1 MSQVTFTSKD
11 LDTVLND
18 FEKTLRT
25 PNRVNI
31 DVISDTMRQAVAEN
45 FATESGDGAAW
56 RPLAAETV
64 EEREFLGFPGTNP
77 ILFRTGDL
85 LESVTNPND
94 TDHVEQVFGDDAGF
108 TVTIGT
114 SDPRAGRLNAVR
126 PFLTMDET
134 QEERLASAIDAY
146 FDALFT

>member
-64 EEREFLGFPGTNP
+64 EEREFLGFPARIRFCFVLAIYSNLSQ
-77 ILFRTGDL
+77 ILT
-85 LESVTNPND
+85 TP
-94 TDHVEQVFGDDAGF
+94 T
-108 TVTIGT
+108 T
-114 SDPRAGRLNAVR
+114 
-126 PFLTMDET
+126 
-134 QEERLASAIDAY
+134 
-146 FDALFT
+146 